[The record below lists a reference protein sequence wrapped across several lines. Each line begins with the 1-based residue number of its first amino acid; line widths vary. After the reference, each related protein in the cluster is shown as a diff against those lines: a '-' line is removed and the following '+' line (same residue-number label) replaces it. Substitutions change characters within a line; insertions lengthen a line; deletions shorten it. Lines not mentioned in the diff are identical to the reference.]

1 MTSIKMPQFD
11 ASANLLARMPN
22 EIKPHFES
30 ILGEA
35 TPRREV
41 IDLLAGQMALNL
53 KMMGALVSIAKGDR
67 DAVKTELE
75 ELVEVLTE
83 WTDCTTSAITR
94 LMSDDL
100 FRAEL
105 GPKDE

>member
-1 MTSIKMPQFD
+1 MTSIKLPQFD
-11 ASANLLARMPN
+11 ASANILARMPK

-30 ILGEA
+30 ILAGP
-35 TPRREV
+35 TPRRET
-41 IDLLAGQMALNL
+41 IDLLAAQMALNL

-75 ELVEVLTE
+75 GLVDVLTQ
-83 WTDCTTSAITR
+83 WTDGTTAAITR

-105 GPKDE
+105 GAENE